1 MRCIDVDQAP
11 DMSEA
16 ILTTWEQEIGAHLD
30 VYRGRLMKGWNTT
43 IIVEDLLDVI
53 RHAFE
58 HGYVLDVHIRRE
70 GEQ

>member
-1 MRCIDVDQAP
+1 MRTIDVDPAP

-16 ILTTWEQEIGAHLD
+16 ILTTWEEEIGSHLD
-30 VYRGRLMKGWNTT
+30 AYRERLVNGWDTT

-58 HGYVLDVHIRRE
+58 HGYVLDVHIRQE